1 VSRSD
6 IESYV
11 VESVCNT
18 YFGGRKDDG
27 CDDCRRKPECD
38 QILTETFTFIEQ
50 LNRKKKSV
58 A

>member
-1 VSRSD
+1 MD
-6 IESYV
+6 IEAYV

-18 YFGGRKDDG
+18 YFGGRRDDG

-38 QILTETFTFIEQ
+38 QILTETFTFIEH